1 MTITMKVTI
10 EMKKRTR
17 KTVRFT
23 HSLSFLA
30 LIAVMACAERGPT
43 KKVLVIGLDGVR
55 PDILAETETP
65 NIDALITVGAYSD
78 SVTTKAQTIS
88 GSGWSSMLTGVWP
101 EKHGVVSNDFTTSD
115 YADYPDFLT
124 RLELVDRDFNTFAVV
139 DWPPLGGPESGG
151 PLISDTVDLKI
162 MFDGEEAGYHVAD
175 SLSVAAAVRYIENQ
189 DPDAGFVYIGEP
201 DVAAHEYGARS
212 PEYRAS
218 IATADAQ
225 VGALLGAIRNR
236 PTFAEEDWL
245 VLISTDHGHKD
256 EGGHGGTTPEET
268 TVFYLA
274 DGPSVSPGG
283 PDFDPNIVDV
293 AVTALAHLG
302 VAIDPSWR
310 LDGKVSGLAMNRQHA
325 G

>member
-1 MTITMKVTI
+1 MTIK
-10 EMKKRTR
+10 MKKRTS
-17 KTVRFT
+17 KTGRYT
-23 HSLSFLA
+23 YSLAFLTLA
-30 LIAVMACAERGPT
+30 TAMACAEGGPT
-43 KKVLVIGLDGVR
+43 RKVLVIGLDGVR

-65 NIDALITVGAYSD
+65 NIDALTTVGAYSD
-78 SVTTKAQTIS
+78 DVTTKAQTIS
-88 GSGWSSMLTGVWP
+88 GPGWSSMLTGVWP
-101 EKHGVVSNDFTTSD
+101 EKHRVVNNDFTPND

-124 RLELVDRDFNTFAVV
+124 RLELVDRDYNTFAVV

-151 PLISDTVDLKI
+151 PLIGDTVDLKI
-162 MFDGEEAGYHVAD
+162 MFDGEEAGYHMAD
-175 SLSVAAAVRYIENQ
+175 SLSVAAAVRYIESQ

-201 DVAAHEYGARS
+201 DVVAHEYGARS

-218 IATADAQ
+218 LMTADAH
-225 VGALLGAIRNR
+225 VGSLLGSIRSR

-256 EGGHGGTTPEET
+256 EGGHGGTTPEEK

-274 DGPSVSPGG
+274 DGPSVFPGG

-293 AVTALAHLG
+293 AVTALVHLG
-302 VAIDPSWR
+302 VDIDPNWR

-325 G
+325 E